1 MDLYKVQ
8 LLKTNLTTTMI
19 LSELIKSPCPEKKD
33 CKITNNG
40 VIWLKSNE
48 YGSRVAGKKIIQ
60 KKAPKSMIS
69 TFSKQYSLTKK
80 LTDNDSYYNP
90 EGNRCINLKLPRCKN
105 RKESVKKLYSIN
117 KRKVRARL
125 TNFINTEQGQ
135 SAMYFYSLSFPK
147 NIDENIAY
155 SLLNSTLTTL
165 RTAHN
170 VKNYLWIAERQKNG
184 TIHYHLA
191 LYHFVKVRIINDVV
205 KKYLK
210 YAIRKQQLQWS
221 ITAANNY
228 NGVDIAKDRKT
239 RVPTNFAAADK
250 AKKIAGYLTKYITK
264 STQKFTRQAWNSSK
278 SLAAI
283 SDGICVSVNEVV
295 QLFSS
300 WEISDSACYANDFC
314 MFFKWID
321 EAPDIYM
328 KLMFNINTQRV
339 AVFQ

>member
-1 MDLYKVQ
+1 MQ
-8 LLKTNLTTTMI
+8 HLKTNVITPMI

-48 YGSRVAGKKIIQ
+48 YGNRVAGKKIIQ
-60 KKAPKSMIS
+60 EKAPKSIIS

-80 LTDNDSYYNP
+80 LTDNDYYYNP
-90 EGNRCINLKLPRCKN
+90 EGNRSINLELPRCKS

-135 SAMYFYSLSFPK
+135 SRMYFYSLSFPK
-147 NIDENIAY
+147 NINENVAY

-165 RTAHN
+165 RTTHN

-191 LYHFVKVRIINDVV
+191 LYHFIKVRIINDVV
-205 KKYLK
+205 KKYLCH
-210 YAIRKQQLQWS
+210 AIRKQQLNWT
-221 ITAANNY
+221 ITAAKNY
-228 NGVDIAKDRKT
+228 NGVDIAKDRST
-239 RVPTNFAAADK
+239 RIATNFADK
-250 AKKIAGYLTKYITK
+250 NKVKKIAGYLTKYITK
-264 STQKFTRQAWNSSK
+264 GTEKFTRQAWNSSK

-283 SDGICVSVNEVV
+283 SDGICVSINEVV

-321 EAPDIYM
+321 EPPDIYLQ
-328 KLMFNINTQRV
+328 LMFDINTQRV
-339 AVFQ
+339 AAFQ